1 MLWFIGAALCAYFI
15 KGLCGFANTLIFSTI
30 LSFGVDNINISPVDL
45 ILGFPSNIIVTWKNR
60 KELRWKTWLP
70 LTILVIAGNI
80 PGIFL
85 LKNTDV
91 KAIKVLFGIAVIA
104 IGTEMLIR
112 EKNKKVHQNTE
123 KTAIEKCFLVLI
135 GIISGVLCG
144 LYGIGALL
152 AAYMSRVTRTN
163 EEFKANI
170 CMVFIAENIFRIVM
184 YTWNGILTI
193 HVLYQA
199 ILLIPIMILGLWI
212 GMKSSG
218 KLNEAVVKKIV
229 IIVLLLSGL
238 SLIISNISI

>member
-1 MLWFIGAALCAYFI
+1 MLWFIGATMCAYFI

-45 ILGFPSNIIVTWKNR
+45 LLGFPSNIIMAWKNR
-60 KELRWKTWLP
+60 KRLKWKTWLP

-80 PGIFL
+80 PGVFL
-85 LKNTDV
+85 LKNTDAKV
-91 KAIKVLFGIAVIA
+91 IKILFGIAVIV
-104 IGTEMLIR
+104 IGMEMLIR
-112 EKNKKVHQNTE
+112 ETNKTLPNTE
-123 KTAIEKCFLVLI
+123 KTTKEKCFLLFI

-170 CMVFIAENIFRIVM
+170 CMVFIVENIFRIVM

-199 ILLIPIMILGLWI
+199 ILLTPIMILGLWI
-212 GMKSSG
+212 GMKSSR
-218 KLNEAVVKKIV
+218 KLNEFMVKKIV
-229 IIVLLLSGL
+229 IIILLLSGV
-238 SLIISNISI
+238 SLIISNLPA